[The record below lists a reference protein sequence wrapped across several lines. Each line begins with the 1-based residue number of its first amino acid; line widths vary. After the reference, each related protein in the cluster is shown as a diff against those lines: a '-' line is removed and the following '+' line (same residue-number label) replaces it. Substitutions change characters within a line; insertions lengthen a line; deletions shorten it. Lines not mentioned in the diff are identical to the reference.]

1 MMEER
6 WRVLRGKW
14 GREEGRGGGE
24 GREKEQECISNVC
37 LLSQLLTHGDSES
50 LAAPKCNISSK
61 VSGRF
66 HHCQS
71 QQVCRHGHQ
80 HLRKRRRGEE
90 EGRGRGGE
98 RERRGEGE
106 ERRGRMGEEGG
117 ERERRGEEEEGG
129 GRRGEVSREER
140 EPYHRS

>member
-1 MMEER
+1 MEGIEGKGER
-6 WRVLRGKW
+6 
-14 GREEGRGGGE
+14 GRGDG
-24 GREKEQECISNVC
+24 EQESIRNVC
-37 LLSQLLTHGDSES
+37 LLSQSLTHGDPES

-80 HLRKRRRGEE
+80 HLRKRRGEEE

-98 RERRGEGE
+98 RKRKGE
-106 ERRGRMGEEGG
+106 EEEGRGRGG
-117 ERERRGEEEEGG
+117 ERKRRGEEEEGRG
-129 GRRGEVSREER
+129 GGGERKRRERRRRER
-140 EPYHRS
+140 EKREP

>member
-1 MMEER
+1 MEGIE
-6 WRVLRGKW
+6 GKV
-14 GREEGRGGGE
+14 GEGGGE
-24 GREKEQECISNVC
+24 GRGKEQECISNVC

-106 ERRGRMGEEGG
+106 EGRG
-117 ERERRGEEEEGG
+117 RGEERKDGR
-129 GRRGEVSREER
+129 GRRGEGEEGR
-140 EPYHRS
+140 GRGGRRKEGRGKQGGEGTIP